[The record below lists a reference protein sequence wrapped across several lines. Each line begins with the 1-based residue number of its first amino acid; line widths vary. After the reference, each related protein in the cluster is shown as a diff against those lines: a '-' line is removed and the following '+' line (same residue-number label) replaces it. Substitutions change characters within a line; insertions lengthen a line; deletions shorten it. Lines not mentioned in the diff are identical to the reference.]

1 MRSDS
6 SHSGHL
12 TLLQSSRSPRAPPAP
27 CTAPPIEASG
37 LGRTEPSQAGREVTA
52 GPRSCA
58 TLPDATPTQ
67 RLTPCRWNPSPP
79 AGCSVLAPSPMAAL
93 SLSLRCVAWS
103 RGAGHAL
110 PDVTALSNRPTARLP
125 RTRAPR
131 TSGCEPGRELGSQ
144 SWESCSAGHQLSRAA
159 AMSSDDS
166 SLMVRERWAACAR
179 ASSAAKTALP

>member
-1 MRSDS
+1 MHCASQKRPRV
-6 SHSGHL
+6 SGAL
-12 TLLQSSRSPRAPPAP
+12 SLLKLAGRSPRAPGAVQPFP
-27 CTAPPIEASG
+27 MPPRLSG
-37 LGRTEPSQAGREVTA
+37 SPRAG
-52 GPRSCA
+52 GIPR
-58 TLPDATPTQ
+58 
-67 RLTPCRWNPSPP
+67 RPP
-79 AGCSVLAPSPMAAL
+79 AAQCSPLAPWLP